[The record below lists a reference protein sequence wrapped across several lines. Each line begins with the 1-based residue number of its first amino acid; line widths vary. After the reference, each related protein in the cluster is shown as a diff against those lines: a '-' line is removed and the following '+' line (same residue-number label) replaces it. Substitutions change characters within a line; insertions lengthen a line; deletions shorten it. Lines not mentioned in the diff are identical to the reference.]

1 MTEYQMKEKT
11 AKKNNALLIVARK
24 LRKEM
29 TPQEKHIW
37 YDFLRFYPM
46 KVYKQR
52 IIGNFVADFYCHKAR
67 LVIEIDGAQHYT
79 PKGKSHDEARTEA
92 IEKYGISVIRFTN
105 GDVDTRFEAVCK
117 AIDRAIIERV
127 AE

>member
-1 MTEYQMKEKT
+1 MKEKT

-67 LVIEIDGAQHYT
+67 L
-79 PKGKSHDEARTEA
+79 PMP
-92 IEKYGISVIRFTN
+92 
-105 GDVDTRFEAVCK
+105 
-117 AIDRAIIERV
+117 
-127 AE
+127 